1 MLTALPFATRLTGI
15 FWMSRPQIERARC
28 GISVKTHF
36 RPAKFCLLRSPKPS
50 SHSPQP
56 LLA

>member
-15 FWMSRPQIERARC
+15 CWMARPQIERARC

-50 SHSPQP
+50 SPSPQP